1 MSRLPTHNALYARVL
16 DAARAQPQ
24 ALALKD
30 GHWALRFGELADV
43 LTGLLYAL
51 RVQGPV
57 LASRLDNGVPAL
69 LVELA
74 AQAAGVA
81 ALALPPYFTAA
92 QCQHALD
99 QSGARMLVL
108 PQGAPAPDASWRCE
122 ASAPWPGLSLWRREA
137 PAAALALP
145 AGTACITYTS
155 GSTGAPKGVCLSA
168 EHLAAVASS
177 LGQAFDAL
185 APRHHLCALP
195 LSTLLETV
203 GVYAAL
209 FVGARVELRGLA
221 ELGYSGAAGLDP
233 RRLRAVLAEVQPHS
247 LILVPQLLD
256 GLLLAIAADGALPQ
270 PPRLIAVG
278 GARVAPRLL
287 ERAAAAELTVF
298 EGYGLSEA
306 GSVVCLNRPGEVTPG
321 SVGRPLPHLRLSVA
335 DSGEL
340 CVDGPRFL
348 GYLGEPAPAPGPL
361 RTGDLGALDEAGRVH
376 IEGRLREMFIT
387 SYGRNVAPAWVEGEL
402 LAEPAIAQAV
412 VSGEAEPWN
421 LALLWPRD
429 PAISDAELARIVA
442 RVNAGLPDYAR
453 IGGVLRLPA
462 PLSIEAGLLT
472 ANGRP
477 RRAAVL
483 AHYAEAIAAR
493 RAQGPDAA
501 LIATSHSAS
510 HASSPQE
517 IPA

>member
-1 MSRLPTHNALYARVL
+1 MSRPSIHNALYARVL
-16 DAARAQPQ
+16 ETARAQPR

-30 GHWALRFGELADV
+30 GRWALRFGELADV

-51 RVQGPV
+51 RIEGQV

-74 AQAAGVA
+74 AQAADVA
-81 ALALPPYFTAA
+81 ALALPPYFTPA

-99 QSGARMLVL
+99 QSGARLLVL
-108 PQGAPAPDASWRCE
+108 PQGATAPDASWRCE
-122 ASAPWPGLSLWRREA
+122 ASAPWPGLSLWRRAA
-137 PAAALALP
+137 PAQAIALP
-145 AGTACITYTS
+145 PGTACITYTS
-155 GSTGAPKGVCLSA
+155 GSTGAPRGVCLSA
-168 EHLAAVASS
+168 EHLAQVAAS
-177 LGQAFDAL
+177 LGEAFNAL

-203 GVYAAL
+203 GAYAAL

-221 ELGYSGAAGLDP
+221 ELGYSGAAGIDP
-233 RRLRAVLAEVQPHS
+233 LRLRAVLAEVQPHS

-256 GLLLAIAADGALPQ
+256 GLLLAIAAAGPLPQ

-287 ERAAAAELTVF
+287 QRAAAAGLTVF

-361 RTGDLGALDEAGRVH
+361 RTGDLGATDEAGRVR

-421 LALLWPRD
+421 LALIWPRD
-429 PAISDAELARIVA
+429 PALSETELLRIVA

-483 AHYAEAIAAR
+483 AHCAEAIAAR
-493 RAQGPDAA
+493 RAQGPDTA

>member
-1 MSRLPTHNALYARVL
+1 MSGAQIHNALYARL
-16 DAARAQPQ
+16 LAATRRQPQ

-51 RVQGPV
+51 RIEGPV

-74 AQAAGVA
+74 AQAADVA

-99 QSGARMLVL
+99 QSGARMLLL
-108 PQGAPAPDASWRCE
+108 PQGAPAPDARWRCE
-122 ASAPWPGLSLWRREA
+122 ASAPWPGLSLWRRAA
-137 PAAALALP
+137 PAPAIALP
-145 AGTACITYTS
+145 PGTACITYTS

-168 EHLAAVASS
+168 EHLATVAAS
-177 LGQAFDAL
+177 LGDAFDVL

-203 GVYAAL
+203 GAYAAL

-221 ELGYSGAAGLDP
+221 ELGYTGAAGLDP
-233 RRLRAVLAEVQPHS
+233 LRLRAVLAELQPHS

-256 GLLLAIAADGALPQ
+256 GLLLAIDAAGPLPQ

-287 ERAAAAELTVF
+287 QRAAAAELTVF

-306 GSVVCLNRPGEVTPG
+306 GSVVCLNRPGEVAPG
-321 SVGRPLPHLRLSVA
+321 SVGRPLPHLQLSVA
-335 DSGEL
+335 ANGEL

-348 GYLGEPAPAPGPL
+348 GYLGEPAPPPGPL
-361 RTGDLGALDEAGRVH
+361 HTGDLGAIDAQGRVH
-376 IEGRLREMFIT
+376 IEGRLREVFIT
-387 SYGRNVAPAWVEGEL
+387 SYGRNVAPAWIEGEL

-421 LALLWPRD
+421 LALIWPRD
-429 PAISDAELARIVA
+429 PTLSEAELARVIQ

-462 PLSIEAGLLT
+462 PLSIAAGLLT

-477 RRAAVL
+477 RREAVL
-483 AHYAEAIAAR
+483 AHCAAAIAAR
-493 RAQGPDAA
+493 RALGPDAA
-501 LIATSHSAS
+501 LIAATASTHCTSR
-510 HASSPQE
+510 PQE

>member
-1 MSRLPTHNALYARVL
+1 MSRPPIHNALYARVL

-30 GHWALRFGELADV
+30 GHWALRFGELPDV

-51 RVQGPV
+51 RIEGPV

-74 AQAAGVA
+74 AQAADVA

-99 QSGARMLVL
+99 QSGARMLLL
-108 PQGAPAPDASWRCE
+108 PQGAPAPDARWRCE
-122 ASAPWPGLSLWRREA
+122 ASAPWPGLSLWRRAA
-137 PAAALALP
+137 PAEAVALP
-145 AGTACITYTS
+145 SGTACITYTS

-168 EHLAAVASS
+168 EHLAQVAGS
-177 LGQAFDAL
+177 LGEAFDAL

-203 GVYAAL
+203 GAYAAL
-209 FVGARVELRGLA
+209 FVGGRVELRGLT

-233 RRLRAVLAEVQPHS
+233 LRLRAVLAELQPHS

-256 GLLLAIAADGALPQ
+256 GLLLAIDAAGPLPQ

-287 ERAAAAELTVF
+287 QRAAAAELSVF

-306 GSVVCLNRPGEVTPG
+306 GSVVCLNRPGDVEPG
-321 SVGRPLPHLRLSVA
+321 SVGRPLPHLQLSVA
-335 DSGEL
+335 DNGEL

-348 GYLGEPAPAPGPL
+348 GYLGEPAPPPGPL
-361 RTGDLGALDEAGRVH
+361 RTGDLGTFHAAGRVR

-402 LAEPAIAQAV
+402 LAEAAIAQAV
-412 VSGEAEPWN
+412 VVGEAEPWN
-421 LALLWPRD
+421 LALIWPRD
-429 PAISDAELARIVA
+429 AAISEAELARVIQ

-462 PLSIEAGLLT
+462 PLSIETGLLT

-483 AHYAEAIAAR
+483 AHYAEAIQAR
-493 RAQGPDAA
+493 RALGADPAV
-501 LIATSHSAS
+501 SAS
-510 HASSPQE
+510 PPPAFHTAVPQE